1 MALKRKCGHTARR
14 EEPMPRVILGET
26 MYTMQEVA
34 DMLGVTTRTVITYL
48 QKKRIIAQKIGGRW
62 LFTEDNVKDFLQG
75 SGPSKKSAKQP

>member
-1 MALKRKCGHTARR
+1 MAK
-14 EEPMPRVILGET
+14 VILGET

-34 DMLGVTTRTVITYL
+34 DMLSVTTRTIMTDL
-48 QKKRIIAQKIGGRW
+48 KDKRIIAQKIGGRW

>member
-1 MALKRKCGHTARR
+1 MAK
-14 EEPMPRVILGET
+14 VILGET

>member
-1 MALKRKCGHTARR
+1 MAL
-14 EEPMPRVILGET
+14 VILGET
-26 MYTMQEVA
+26 MNTMQEVA

-75 SGPSKKSAKQP
+75 SGPSNKSAKQP